1 MKPHLSLTSTSTL
14 VSIFLLFISNF
25 AIANTNYSKI
35 NKPIHV
41 NEAESGSM
49 IFKYPGMPSIM
60 QIALDTKVHMD
71 ITGNINRVT
80 VEQSFI
86 NPSNDWAEGVY
97 VFPLPED
104 SAVDQLRMYIDDR
117 VIEGQIHE
125 KKAAKKIYEKAK
137 KEGKSASLVEQQ
149 RPNIFT
155 TSVANIAPGSTI
167 TVAIEY
173 QQAVLID
180 NNTYSIRFPMVVGD
194 RYIPGIPIKTPVNSL
209 GVTPNTHEVE
219 DASKITPPSEG
230 IISYL
235 TGMDYETYLPV
246 TIDINLMAGFDV
258 ASIGSSYHKIQTVQV
273 NQTTKYISLDES
285 YQADRDFELTWSAN
299 KTDEPELALFTQQKD
314 DDVFLLLMATPPK
327 DEVFKVSSRPR
338 EIIFIIDSSG
348 SMSGTSMNYAKSSL
362 NMALSR
368 LEPTDRFNIIDFDD
382 SFYPLFDSAMP
393 AIDINKS
400 NAKRFLTKVSADG
413 GTEMLNPISYALRS
427 RDAKSKNYLRQIV
440 FITDGQSGN
449 ERSIFTRVETNIK
462 DDRFFT
468 IGIGS
473 APNSYLLTK
482 LADFGRG
489 TFTYIASSREINQ
502 KMNDLFV
509 KLESPALTDIK
520 VNFPPEINPE
530 LALDVI
536 YDLYAGET
544 ITAVYKMNALPNS
557 LEITGKTID
566 GDFSRNI
573 TINTSKNTKGLDIL
587 WARRKIDRLTD
598 IHNNAY
604 TSRVEDL
611 SKKDIIGL
619 ALEYHLVSRF
629 TSLVAV
635 DVTPSRPESE
645 QLINQAIIK
654 KAKADGMENEIRI
667 DEDGN
672 LQNRDELLQEFIA
685 KLSTQKSAAAQSNAL
700 YNQVAVPK
708 AALMA
713 ELALNESALMSEL
726 AVELEIAEFEADLR
740 AELALNSLAPV
751 KLVAATKTA
760 TNSELFMYLGALILL
775 LTLMIRRRLLV

>member
-1 MKPHLSLTSTSTL
+1 MKSNLSLTSASTL

-25 AIANTNYSKI
+25 AIANTNSSET

-49 IFKYPGMPSIM
+49 IFKFPGMPSIM
-60 QIALDTKVHMD
+60 QMALDTKVQMD

-80 VEQSFI
+80 VKQSFI
-86 NPSNDWAEGVY
+86 NPSNEWTEGVY

-125 KKAAKKIYEKAK
+125 KKEAKKIYEKAK

-155 TSVANIAPGSTI
+155 TSVANIAPGGTI

-194 RYIPGIPIKTPVNSL
+194 RYIPGTPIKTPANSL
-209 GVTPNTHEVE
+209 GVAPNTHEVE
-219 DASKITPPSEG
+219 DASKITPPSENN
-230 IISYL
+230 ISYFF
-235 TGMDYETYLPV
+235 DQKYETYLPV

-258 ASIGSSYHKIQTVQV
+258 ASIGSSYHKVNTVDI
-273 NQTTKYISLDES
+273 NQNTKHITLDES

-299 KTDEPELALFTQQKD
+299 QTDEPEIALFTQQKD
-314 DDVFLLLMATPPK
+314 DNLYLLLMATPPK

-338 EIIFIIDSSG
+338 ELIFIIDSSG
-348 SMSGTSMNYAKSSL
+348 SMSGSSMAQAKE
-362 NMALSR
+362 ALIKALGR
-368 LEPTDRFNIIDFDD
+368 LKSTDRFNIIDFDD

-393 AIDINKS
+393 AIDMNKS
-400 NAKRFLTKVSADG
+400 NAKRFLNKVSADG
-413 GTEMLNPISYALRS
+413 GTQMLGPISYALRS
-427 RDAKSKNYLRQIV
+427 RDANSKNYLRQIV
-440 FITDGQSGN
+440 FLTDGQSGN
-449 ERSIFTRVETNIK
+449 EIAIFNSVETNIK

-489 TFTYIASSREINQ
+489 AFTYIGYFEEVSQ
-502 KMNDLFV
+502 KMDDLFV

-520 VNFPPEINPE
+520 VSFPPEINAE

-557 LEITGKTID
+557 LAITGKTID
-566 GDFSRNI
+566 GDFSKDI
-573 TINTSKNTKGLDIL
+573 TINSSKNTKGLDIL

-604 TSRVEDL
+604 TSRVENL

-635 DVTPSRPESE
+635 DVTPVRPESE
-645 QLINQAIIK
+645 LLINQAIIK
-654 KAKADGMENEIRI
+654 KAKADGLEDEIKL
-667 DEDGN
+667 DEDGS
-672 LQNRDELLQEFIA
+672 LQNRDELIQQMIASLPGQDANSTTQQEQFIKAMKSA
-685 KLSTQKSAAAQSNAL
+685 KVPASAYAAQLKTPVRLVSSTQ
-700 YNQVAVPK
+700 
-708 AALMA
+708 
-713 ELALNESALMSEL
+713 
-726 AVELEIAEFEADLR
+726 
-740 AELALNSLAPV
+740 
-751 KLVAATKTA
+751 TA

-775 LTLMIRRRLLV
+775 LTLMLRRRLLV